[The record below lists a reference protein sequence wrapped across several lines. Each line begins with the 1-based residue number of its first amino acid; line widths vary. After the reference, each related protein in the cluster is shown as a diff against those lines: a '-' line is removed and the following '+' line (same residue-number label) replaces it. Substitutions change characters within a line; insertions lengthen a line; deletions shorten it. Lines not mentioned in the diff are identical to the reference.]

1 MKKAMLVMLA
11 LLVGLTFAYAA
22 EKPEAEH
29 GPTAIV
35 PVAPEGSRA
44 VGDDCTDPIVISSL
58 PYSDLNQTN
67 CGRGNT
73 YFDTCL
79 GSYDGGED
87 IIYRLDLA
95 AETTVN
101 ITMDPLGTTWTGIA
115 LDDVCPPDGTC
126 IDVVTGSAATPR
138 TILRTLAAGSYYIM
152 IDTWPSPNCI
162 PAFNLTVEEAVPYP
176 NPTCETAIDIQE
188 QGLVSWDVDNCG
200 SGADYSPTNG
210 CTGYA
215 ANGQD
220 AVWKIYLQTGE
231 TFTVALTNESYDA
244 SLYLLTDCADMNS
257 CVAGG
262 DDPEE
267 FSYVAAADGWYSL
280 LVDGY
285 AAGACGTSTITILS
299 PVATQAARWSTV
311 KSMFR

>member
-1 MKKAMLVMLA
+1 MKKATALILA
-11 LLVGLTFAYAA
+11 LLVCAAFASAA

-29 GPTAIV
+29 GPTVILPIAV
-35 PVAPEGSRA
+35 EGSRA
-44 VGDDCTDPIVISSL
+44 VGDDCTDPIVIGSL
-58 PYSDLNQTN
+58 PFSDLNQTN

-73 YFDTCL
+73 YAETCL

-95 AETTVN
+95 VETTVE

-115 LDDVCPPDGTC
+115 LDEVCPPDATC
-126 IDVVTGSAATPR
+126 IAVVTGSAATPR
-138 TILRTLAAGSYYIM
+138 TILETLAAGSYYIM
-152 IDTWPSPNCI
+152 VDTWPSPACI

-188 QGLVSWDVDNCG
+188 QGLTTWEVDNCG

-220 AVWKIYLQTGE
+220 AVWKIYLLAGD
-231 TFTVALTNESYDA
+231 TFTVTLTNESYDA

-267 FSYVAAADGWYSL
+267 FTYIAAADGWYYL
-280 LVDGY
+280 IVDGY
-285 AAGACGTSTITILS
+285 ATGACGTSTITVET
-299 PVATQAARWSTV
+299 PVATKTATWATV
-311 KSMFR
+311 KDLFR